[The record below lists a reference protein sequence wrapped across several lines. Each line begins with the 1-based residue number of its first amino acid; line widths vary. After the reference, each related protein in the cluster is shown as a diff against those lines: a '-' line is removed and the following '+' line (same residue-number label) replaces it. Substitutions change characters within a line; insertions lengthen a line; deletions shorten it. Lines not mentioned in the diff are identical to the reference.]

1 MKFICKRNGKTGAF
15 AKNEVLCKGVKS
27 LGKEG
32 SARGEEPLFK
42 AVFFSRKKKRAVPH
56 GNETALQDASSS
68 QKKTYAFFIACST
81 ATATSTDAPTIGLLP
96 IPIRPIISTWAG
108 TEEEPAN

>member
-1 MKFICKRNGKTGAF
+1 MYLHIMKFIYERNRKTGTF

-42 AVFFSRKKKRAVPH
+42 AVFSSRIHLMR
-56 GNETALQDASSS
+56 ET
-68 QKKTYAFFIACST
+68 
-81 ATATSTDAPTIGLLP
+81 
-96 IPIRPIISTWAG
+96 
-108 TEEEPAN
+108 

>member
-1 MKFICKRNGKTGAF
+1 MKFIYKQNRKTGAF

-42 AVFFSRKKKRAVPH
+42 AVFSSRIHLMR
-56 GNETALQDASSS
+56 ET
-68 QKKTYAFFIACST
+68 
-81 ATATSTDAPTIGLLP
+81 
-96 IPIRPIISTWAG
+96 
-108 TEEEPAN
+108 